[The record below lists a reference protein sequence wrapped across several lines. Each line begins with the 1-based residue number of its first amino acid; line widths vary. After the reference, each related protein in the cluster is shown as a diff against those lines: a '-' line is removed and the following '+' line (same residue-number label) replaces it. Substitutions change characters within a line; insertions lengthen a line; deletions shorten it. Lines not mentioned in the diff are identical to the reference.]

1 MDTEMI
7 REKIDLDS
15 YADYIKMI
23 NSGKFWAE
31 VAIRDREYENIPVK
45 DRIIFSSARE
55 LRNHYL

>member
-1 MDTEMI
+1 MI

-23 NSGKFWAE
+23 NSGRFWAE

-45 DRIIFSSARE
+45 DRIIFNSARE

>member
-15 YADYIKMI
+15 YADYIKTI

-31 VAIRDREYENIPVK
+31 VAIRDRE
-45 DRIIFSSARE
+45 
-55 LRNHYL
+55 

>member
-1 MDTEMI
+1 MI

-23 NSGKFWAE
+23 NSGKFWGE
-31 VAIRDREYENIPVK
+31 VAIRDREYDNIPVK
-45 DRIIFSSARE
+45 DRIIFNSARE

>member
-23 NSGKFWAE
+23 NSEKFWAE

-45 DRIIFSSARE
+45 DRIIFNSARE